1 MRYLLSSRYIA
12 LCLLKPSDTC
22 LGPLELL
29 KHVDK
34 CRHIACDNNIV
45 SDRNIVLLYRRA
57 QVIRQ
62 RYSETAREKGDNIE
76 MFGRLMKSLGKARV
90 AGF

>member
-1 MRYLLSSRYIA
+1 MI
-12 LCLLKPSDTC
+12 
-22 LGPLELL
+22 ELL

-45 SDRNIVLLYRRA
+45 SDRNIVLLYRRV
-57 QVIRQ
+57 QVKRQ
-62 RYSETAREKGDNIE
+62 RYSQTAREKEVRRETIE